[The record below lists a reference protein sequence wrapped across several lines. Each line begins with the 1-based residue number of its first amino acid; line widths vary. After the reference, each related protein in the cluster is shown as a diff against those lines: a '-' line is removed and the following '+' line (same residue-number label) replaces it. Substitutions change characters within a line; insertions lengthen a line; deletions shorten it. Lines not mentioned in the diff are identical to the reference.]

1 MTVNQ
6 HRLKKFSL
14 KSNGPVSHT
23 GTETRT
29 CYPGHN
35 LLKHFR
41 KTEHHLS
48 FFFVMCC
55 FPPPPAMLVS
65 CVCLGINV
73 FEINIGREGK
83 EKFASVSTIMTGN
96 VVISKAN
103 RSYIYAAYG
112 SHDLKKVLNFA
123 DCLTC
128 P

>member
-1 MTVNQ
+1 
-6 HRLKKFSL
+6 
-14 KSNGPVSHT
+14 
-23 GTETRT
+23 
-29 CYPGHN
+29 
-35 LLKHFR
+35 
-41 KTEHHLS
+41 
-48 FFFVMCC
+48 
-55 FPPPPAMLVS
+55 MLVS